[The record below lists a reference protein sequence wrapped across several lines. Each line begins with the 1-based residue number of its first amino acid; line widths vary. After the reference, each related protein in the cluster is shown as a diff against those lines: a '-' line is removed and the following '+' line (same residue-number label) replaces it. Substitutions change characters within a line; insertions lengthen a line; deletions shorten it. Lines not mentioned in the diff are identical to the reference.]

1 MLFHSTLR
9 KELSRS
15 FGATLVVLATIVLTM
30 LLIRSL
36 GMAARGSV
44 ASADV
49 LLIIGYSVL
58 GQLPT
63 LLALSLFIAI
73 VSCLSRMYRDSEMV
87 IWFSSGRGLLYFLAP
102 IFRFAWPILV
112 TVTLLSLLVW
122 PWSNQQVQD
131 LRDRYDRRGDL
142 DRVVPGQFQ
151 ESAGGTRVFF
161 VDKQSVAGMLGKNV
175 FISSSEKSKEAV
187 TSARSGRIEVI
198 NDDRFLLLQNG
209 QRLESVPGQP
219 DIRVSEFVD
228 YGTNMSAS
236 AQDDQDEVLVR
247 FKSTLTLLRQPT
259 RVHLGELAWR
269 IGLALAAM
277 NFVVIA
283 VAVSSV
289 NPRSG
294 RSTNLAF
301 ALFAFIFYYNL
312 LNLGQS
318 WIGAGQISFARYMV
332 TVHLGALLL
341 GLLWLYKRHVNWTL
355 RGALRASFESP
366 VRVGGDR
373 QVGRP

>member
-236 AQDDQDEVLVR
+236 A
-247 FKSTLTLLRQPT
+247 
-259 RVHLGELAWR
+259 
-269 IGLALAAM
+269 
-277 NFVVIA
+277 
-283 VAVSSV
+283 
-289 NPRSG
+289 
-294 RSTNLAF
+294 
-301 ALFAFIFYYNL
+301 
-312 LNLGQS
+312 
-318 WIGAGQISFARYMV
+318 
-332 TVHLGALLL
+332 
-341 GLLWLYKRHVNWTL
+341 
-355 RGALRASFESP
+355 
-366 VRVGGDR
+366 
-373 QVGRP
+373 